1 MKLFTHWIVRKVIS
15 NNQEIDNVVV
25 RARYGTLEA
34 VVSIVIN
41 LILFVVKLVLGLM
54 VNSVSVIADA
64 VHTLSDSGT
73 SIVILIGFRIAKKP
87 GDREHPFGHGR
98 AEPIAAL
105 IVAIILIVAG
115 IELLK
120 SSAVRIMHPQIEAAQ
135 ISWFLAVIL
144 AVTVVIKELMAR
156 FAQELGR
163 MIQSKTLEAD
173 FWHHRGDAFSTLLV
187 LVAIACARLN
197 FMYVD
202 GVAGAGVALIVM
214 YSGYAVARSVIS
226 PLLGE
231 RPSRET
237 ISRIEDTAGSLEG
250 VLGVHDVIVHR
261 YGQANLI
268 SLHIEVD
275 DSRPVIELHD
285 LSEQVEE
292 LIENKLGG
300 SAVVH
305 IDPLNKNHERY
316 QEISTVVEQAV
327 RQDSRIAGFHELR
340 IVGRDPRIKVV
351 FDITIDEKV
360 SRKETRMIIQQLTD
374 NITRQLPDVRLA
386 IKAEPPYAYTVGEN

>member
-15 NNQEIDNVVV
+15 NNQEIDNVGV

-73 SIVILIGFRIAKKP
+73 SIIILIGFRIAKKP

-120 SSAVRIMHPQIEAAQ
+120 SSAVCIMHPQIEAAQ

-173 FWHHRGDAFSTLLV
+173 FWHHRSDAFSTLLV

-237 ISRIEDTAGSLEG
+237 ISRIEDTASSLEG

-316 QEISTVVEQAV
+316 QEISTVVEQAI
-327 RQDSRIAGFHELR
+327 RQDSRITGFHELR

-386 IKAEPPYAYTVGEN
+386 IKAEPPYAYTV

>member
-1 MKLFTHWIVRKVIS
+1 MMKLFTHWIVRKLIS
-15 NNQEIDNVVV
+15 NNRDIDNVIV

-34 VVSIVIN
+34 VASIVIN
-41 LILFVVKLVLGLM
+41 LLLFVVKLILGLM
-54 VNSVSVIADA
+54 VNSVSLIADA

-73 SIVILIGFRIAKKP
+73 SIIILIGFRIAKKP

-115 IELLK
+115 VELLR
-120 SSAVRIMHPQIEAAQ
+120 SSAVRIMHPKIEAAQ

-144 AVTVVIKELMAR
+144 VVAVIIKELMAR
-156 FAQELGR
+156 FSRELGR

-173 FWHHRGDAFSTLLV
+173 FWHHRSDAFSTLLV
-187 LVAIACARLN
+187 LVAMACAHLN

-202 GVAGAGVALIVM
+202 GVAGVGVALVVM
-214 YSGYAVARSVIS
+214 YSGYAVAHSVIS

-231 RPSRET
+231 RPSLEMLNQ
-237 ISRIEDTAGSLEG
+237 IEDIARSPEG
-250 VLGVHDVIVHR
+250 VLGVHDIIVHR
-261 YGQANLI
+261 YGRAKFI

-275 DSRPVIELHD
+275 NRRPAIELHN

-300 SAVVH
+300 SVVVH
-305 IDPLNKNHERY
+305 IDPL
-316 QEISTVVEQAV
+316 
-327 RQDSRIAGFHELR
+327 
-340 IVGRDPRIKVV
+340 
-351 FDITIDEKV
+351 
-360 SRKETRMIIQQLTD
+360 
-374 NITRQLPDVRLA
+374 
-386 IKAEPPYAYTVGEN
+386 

>member
-15 NNQEIDNVVV
+15 DNRKIDNVIV

-34 VVSIVIN
+34 VVSIIVN
-41 LILFVVKLVLGLM
+41 LILFVVKMVLGLM
-54 VNSVSVIADA
+54 INSVSLIADA
-64 VHTLSDSGT
+64 VHTFSDFGT
-73 SIVILIGFRIAKKP
+73 SIIILVGFRIAKKP

-98 AEPIAAL
+98 AEPIAGL

-115 IELLK
+115 VELLQ
-120 SSAVRIMHPQIEAAQ
+120 SSVVRIMHPQIKAAR

-144 AVTVVIKELMAR
+144 AVTIVIKELVAR
-156 FAQELGR
+156 FARELGW

-173 FWHHRGDAFSTLLV
+173 FWHHRSDAFSTLLV
-187 LVAIACARLN
+187 LVAMACAHLN

-202 GVAGAGVALIVM
+202 GIAGVGVAMIVM
-214 YSGYAVARSVIS
+214 YSGYAVAHSVIS

-231 RPSRET
+231 KPSREML
-237 ISRIEDTAGSLEG
+237 SQIEDIARSPED

-261 YGQANLI
+261 YGQAKFI

-275 DSRPVIELHD
+275 NCRSAIELHN

-300 SAVVH
+300 SVVVH
-305 IDPLNKNHERY
+305 IDPL
-316 QEISTVVEQAV
+316 
-327 RQDSRIAGFHELR
+327 
-340 IVGRDPRIKVV
+340 
-351 FDITIDEKV
+351 
-360 SRKETRMIIQQLTD
+360 
-374 NITRQLPDVRLA
+374 
-386 IKAEPPYAYTVGEN
+386 